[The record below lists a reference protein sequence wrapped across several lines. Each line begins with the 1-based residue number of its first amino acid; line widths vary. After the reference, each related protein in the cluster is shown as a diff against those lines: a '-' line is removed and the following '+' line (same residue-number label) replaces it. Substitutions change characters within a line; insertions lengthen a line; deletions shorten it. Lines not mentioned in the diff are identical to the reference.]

1 MQVLE
6 DILGAFEEL
15 VAGLTLELLIVNLQD
30 LLIGSLGCPA
40 VL

>member
-6 DILGAFEEL
+6 DILRAFEEL

-30 LLIGSLGCPA
+30 LLICSLGCPEA
-40 VL
+40 F